1 MKQISAWLAAAVLV
15 TPVAAQEAVP
25 RNPDATL
32 HGGQAAASRNSASW
46 GRGTVHYG
54 KWATAAAA
62 VALTALGAAEH
73 RRSDRHWDRL
83 VALCRSNSAE
93 CVVGSDGRYPSAEAE
108 SRYQA
113 AVAFD
118 RRARTRLL
126 AGQAA
131 LLVTVGL
138 FILDRRRGDDGPEN
152 IPFAPLEVS
161 AESETGRARL
171 GVRLRF

>member
-1 MKQISAWLAAAVLV
+1 MRLTILTIVGVGLAAPLA
-15 TPVAAQEAVP
+15 
-25 RNPDATL
+25 
-32 HGGQAAASRNSASW
+32 GQAPTPGGASW
-46 GRGTVHYG
+46 RRATVHYG

-62 VALTALGAAEH
+62 VAFTAMGAAEH

-83 VALCRSNSAE
+83 LALCRANSAD
-93 CVVGSDGRYPSAEAE
+93 CVVGSDGRYPNAEAE

-113 AVAFD
+113 AVGFD
-118 RRARTRLL
+118 RRARTRLF

-152 IPFAPLEVS
+152 IPFAPLEVG
-161 AESETGRARL
+161 SEPGTGRVRV
-171 GVRLRF
+171 GVRLGF